1 MNEQLIERIASAFGD
16 IPYLGDGN
24 IAAETYDDEGT
35 TEHFRG
41 TRWQDHTVESLQ
53 NFTVLSF
60 FTPEAF
66 CYYLPAYMLAALQQ
80 PYSGIADSLIEFLCP
95 PKNNPKRSSY
105 WAWWSKLS
113 TNQRQCVVS
122 FINEFKPTD
131 PIRFSPVIETLS
143 THVEV

>member
-1 MNEQLIERIASAFGD
+1 MNEQLKAGIASAFGSV
-16 IPYLGDGN
+16 PYPGEGN
-24 IAAETYDDEGT
+24 IAVETYDDEGT

-66 CYYLPAYMLAALQQ
+66 CYYLPAYMLAALEK
-80 PYSGIADSLIEFLCP
+80 PHSGIADTLIEFLCP
-95 PKNNPKRSSY
+95 PKNNPKRPSY
-105 WAWWSKLS
+105 WVWWSQLS
-113 TNQRQCVVS
+113 TDQRRCIVS

-131 PIRFSPVIETLS
+131 PIRFSPAIEVLS
-143 THVEV
+143 KHAEV